1 MKRFSFPA
9 LAGLTLLLAAFTFI
23 QATDWQIAN
32 GYAIKISGSGVQ
44 GEFKTMHGT
53 ISFDEK
59 DLASAKFSTSID
71 AASINTGNG
80 LKNSHAKSDSW
91 LDAKKYPNIIFV
103 SSKFSKSSN
112 GYQVFGALTMHG
124 VTKQIVIP
132 FTFVANTFK
141 GNFSVNRMDYG
152 IGSMI
157 FFSRL
162 VSNEIKLDISV
173 PVTKK

>member
-1 MKRFSFPA
+1 MKKFRMPI

-23 QATDWQIAN
+23 QVIDWQIAN

-71 AASINTGNG
+71 AASINTGNF
-80 LKNSHAKSDSW
+80 LKTIHAKSDNW

-103 SSKFSKSSN
+103 SSKFSKSNN
-112 GYQVFGALTMHG
+112 GYRVVGALTLHG
-124 VTKQIVIP
+124 ITKQIVIP
-132 FTFVANTFK
+132 FTFDANVFK

-152 IGSMI
+152 IGDMKG
-157 FFSRL
+157 FFKI

-173 PVTKK
+173 PVIKK

>member
-1 MKRFSFPA
+1 MKRFRMPI

-23 QATDWQIAN
+23 QAIDWQIAN

-44 GEFKTMHGT
+44 GEFKTMHGR

-71 AASINTGNG
+71 AASINTGNF
-80 LKNSHAKSDSW
+80 LKTIHAKSDSW
-91 LDAKKYPNIIFV
+91 LDVKKYPNILFV
-103 SSKFSKSSN
+103 SSKFSKSNN
-112 GYQVFGALTMHG
+112 GYQVFGALTLHG
-124 VTKQIVIP
+124 ITKQIIIP
-132 FTFVANTFK
+132 FTFVANSFK

-152 IGSMI
+152 IGDMKG
-157 FFSRL
+157 FSKI

-173 PVTKK
+173 PVTKN